1 MHPPRG
7 QLLCLQALCDV
18 PKLPQLLRSQ
28 LLNPQPQTITAAAR
42 RNADAAAECLA
53 AARFNASQMD
63 AVKAAL
69 TAQPFALIQV
79 GIHFPGGV

>member
-1 MHPPRG
+1 M
-7 QLLCLQALCDV
+7 QALCDV

-28 LLNPQPQTITAAAR
+28 LLNPQPQMATATARRSADTAA
-42 RNADAAAECLA
+42 DCLA
-53 AARFNASQMD
+53 AARFNVSQID

-79 GIHFPGGV
+79 CSLC